1 MYRIWHCWSY
11 GFLQPM
17 NWCCLW
23 KINHKDWSPYC
34 FPASV
39 LDDKIFWCG
48 CLKYE
53 NFTRKDVWLFFLFF
67 FGNTGLI
74 IIIIII
80 WNTMAEYHKI
90 LLLFLF
96 SSLHGALPFVC
107 WYLLGLLERPLG
119 GGTKSFGSHLYTVLK
134 NIYKKRKIVWS
145 RISNHISIFVSCAYQ
160 GCKYYNSF
168 STIPQLLCFMLI
180 K

>member
-1 MYRIWHCWSY
+1 MKILQGKMSGYFFFF
-11 GFLQPM
+11 FLGIQ
-17 NWCCLW
+17 
-23 KINHKDWSPYC
+23 
-34 FPASV
+34 
-39 LDDKIFWCG
+39 
-48 CLKYE
+48 
-53 NFTRKDVWLFFLFF
+53 VWLLLLLF
-67 FGNTGLI
+67 GI
-74 IIIIII
+74 V
-80 WNTMAEYHKI
+80 AEYHKI

-96 SSLHGALPFVC
+96 SSLHSALPFVC
-107 WYLLGLLERPLG
+107 GYLLGLLERPLG

>member
-1 MYRIWHCWSY
+1 MESILLSSFCSWWQDVLVWMPKIWKFY
-11 GFLQPM
+11 KER
-17 NWCCLW
+17 CL
-23 KINHKDWSPYC
+23 I
-34 FPASV
+34 
-39 LDDKIFWCG
+39 IFS
-48 CLKYE
+48 
-53 NFTRKDVWLFFLFF
+53 FF

-74 IIIIII
+74 IIII
-80 WNTMAEYHKI
+80 WDTVAEYHKI

-96 SSLHGALPFVC
+96 SSLHSALPFVC
-107 WYLLGLLERPLG
+107 GYLLGLLERPLG

-145 RISNHISIFVSCAYQ
+145 RISNHISILVSCAYQ